1 MNPEVASELCT
12 LGSILIF
19 AFPAWRITRIQAHQ
33 TRLADIAA
41 NAKQHGDKVTEQFA
55 NEIAEARQKKA
66 DRFYRLDK
74 VCLVTGFVL
83 AVVAS
88 LIKLD
93 HVLHLL
99 N

>member
-1 MNPEVASELCT
+1 MNPEVAAELVT
-12 LGSILIF
+12 LGSILAF
-19 AFPAWRITRIQAHQ
+19 ALPAWRITRIQAHQ
-33 TRLADIAA
+33 TRLGNIAT
-41 NAKQHGDKVTEQFA
+41 NAQQHGDKITEAFA
-55 NEIAEARQKKA
+55 NEIAAARAKKA
-66 DRFYRLDK
+66 DRFYWLDK
-74 VCLVTGFVL
+74 LFLSAGFVL